1 MTTNPTT
8 EDLKRQVKALST
20 ELETKILSEERYRI
34 IAEISPDMIFHINL
48 LGKVTYA
55 SPATETILGYSPAE
69 AMGSWFSKYYAPHEH
84 MRVRET
90 LRKAIAGESITAVEV
105 DALRKDGKIVP
116 IHISISPIF
125 QKGKVT
131 EIQGIARDISN
142 EKKTQEELR
151 EKKDYA
157 ELLLQTV
164 PSAVYTVDN
173 NRIIRSWNKRAE
185 EITGYK
191 PEEVIGK
198 HCTFFAKDP
207 CRQNCGLLNTNM
219 KKPISKR
226 ECTFITKNGEERNA
240 LKNIDYL
247 RDLQGNIIGGIEIF
261 EDVTEIL
268 EKDRM
273 LLRIKKAVENSE
285 EGIGLANIE
294 GNMIFINHALVDLLG
309 YALSEYQGIGTPGA
323 LIIDENIRKE
333 IDDANDEGKSWTGEV
348 QMKSKDGK
356 IIDIYLHVDVVRD
369 DHGKPIGFLG
379 IHSDITERK
388 EIRRK
393 LEKFMEELQRSN
405 TELEQFAYIASHDLQ
420 EPLRKIQAFG
430 DRLLEKYGNTID
442 ERGQDYM
449 LRMQSA
455 AKRMQEMIND
465 LLSFSRVT
473 TRPNPFTETDLNV
486 VMEEVLSDLEARIA
500 KENGKVEISKLPV
513 IKGDKIQLRQ
523 LLTNIVGN
531 GLKYHKPDVPPLV
544 TITGE
549 RKNGHCIMK
558 IRDNGIGFD
567 ESYAD
572 KIFQPFQRLHG
583 RNEYEGTGI
592 GLAIC
597 KKIVIRHKGEIT
609 ATSTPGEGSLFT
621 ITLPVKPP
629 DPQPISDINQNQQ

>member
-1 MTTNPTT
+1 MTTNPST

-20 ELETKILSEERYRI
+20 ELEMKILSEERYRM

-55 SPATETILGYSPAE
+55 SPATEKILGYKPIE
-69 AMGSWFSKYYAPHEH
+69 AIGTWFSRYYAPHEH

-90 LRKAIAGESITAVEV
+90 LRKAIAGESISAVEV
-105 DALRKDGKIVP
+105 DALRNDGSIVP

-142 EKKTQEELR
+142 EKKTQDELR
-151 EKKDYA
+151 EKKEYA

-164 PSAVYTVDN
+164 PSAVYTVDK

-207 CRQNCGLLNTNM
+207 CRQNCGLLNANL
-219 KKPISKR
+219 KKPIAKR
-226 ECTFITKNGEERNA
+226 ECTFLRKDGIERNA

-247 RDLQGNIIGGIEIF
+247 RDLHGNIIGGIEIF

-268 EKDRM
+268 ERDRK
-273 LLRIKKAVENSE
+273 LLKITKAIDNSE
-285 EGIGLANIE
+285 EGIGLADIN
-294 GNMIFINHALVDLLG
+294 GNMTYINEALFKLFGYTLEEYHQFGSPGKLIVDP
-309 YALSEYQGIGTPGA
+309 EMQ
-323 LIIDENIRKE
+323 KE
-333 IDDANDEGKSWTGEV
+333 IDDLNDEGKSWNGEAR
-348 QMKSKDGK
+348 MRCKDGR
-356 IIDIYLHVDVVRD
+356 ILDIFLRVDVVRD
-369 DHGKPIGFLG
+369 EQGKPIGYMG
-379 IHSDITERK
+379 IHSDITEMK
-388 EIRRK
+388 MIRRK

-430 DRLLEKYGNTID
+430 DRLLEKYGNSID
-442 ERGQDYM
+442 ERGKDYM

-455 AKRMQEMIND
+455 ANRMQEMIND
-465 LLSFSRVT
+465 LLSYSRVT
-473 TRPNPFTETDLNV
+473 TRPNPFTETDLNAV
-486 VMEEVLSDLEARIA
+486 VKEAVSDLEARID

-513 IKGDKIQLRQ
+513 IKGDRVQLRQ
-523 LLTNIVGN
+523 LITNIVGN
-531 GLKYHKPDVPPLV
+531 GLKYHKPGVPPV
-544 TITGE
+544 VKISSE
-549 RKNGHCIMK
+549 RKNGHCILK
-558 IRDNGIGFD
+558 ISDNGIGFD
-567 ESYAD
+567 ENYSE

-583 RNEYEGTGI
+583 RSEYEGTGI

-597 KKIVIRHKGEIT
+597 KKIVLRHKGEIT
-609 ATSTPGEGSLFT
+609 ASSKPGEGALFT
-621 ITLPVKPP
+621 IILPVKQP
-629 DPQPISDINQNQQ
+629 DPQPMSE